1 MPQRHNR
8 VPGHM
13 RQCGLPFKPAM
24 PSDPASSPQSQSSP
38 QYQVRLGTSA
48 DASALD
54 AWLQAA
60 APLPV
65 PVARAR
71 RLVLE
76 GLLAQS
82 GQGACLLADAE
93 GGGFAACLPVA
104 LHPSLAFGGLT
115 ACATEWWLDV
125 AAVGTQSGC
134 LEACLATLA
143 DWCRA
148 HGIRHIL
155 LAPAL
160 AANTP
165 SGPSG
170 FVRHASGLWHRGLS
184 PAPKAL
190 G

>member
-1 MPQRHNR
+1 
-8 VPGHM
+8 M

-24 PSDPASSPQSQSSP
+24 LSDPASSPQSESPP

-71 RLVLE
+71 RLVLD

-82 GQGACLLADAE
+82 GQGACLLVDT
-93 GGGFAACLPVA
+93 GSGGFAACLPVA

-115 ACATEWWLDV
+115 ACATEWWVD
-125 AAVGTQSGC
+125 AAAMGTPAGY
-134 LEACLATLA
+134 LEACLDTLA

-160 AANTP
+160 AADMS
-165 SGPSG
+165 SGPTG
-170 FVRHASGLWHRGLS
+170 FVRHASGLWHRSLS